1 MRVATKRWGEVT
13 IKKQGEMKNKF
24 DKTTSFSILNSNNG
38 YDVFKLKE
46 LFTLIVNLTDRYSF
60 KELKFKLEQLDK

>member
-1 MRVATKRWGEVT
+1 MRVATKRWGEIT

-46 LFTLIVNLTDRYSF
+46 LFMLIVNLTDKYSF
-60 KELKFKLEQLDK
+60 KELKSKLEQLNK